1 MIRFVD
7 LESGN
12 IFNAS
17 KPYVFWFDGE
27 QSTNLI
33 YTKPICFI
41 SNKRRSVVSIPKSGI
56 FSILDTSKLD
66 TELDNIY
73 GFEYQDI
80 NSLKTNTI
88 TIPGYRYDDYYV
100 YIVYIGT
107 QSELGGEFIET
118 LTIDG
123 EEFLV
128 GADFYEE
135 NESLYVNLSNN
146 GIEIPNSIQKAIYE
160 VNPHEDKRD
169 NITLNRKWKELLA
182 NLWDTVSNKGSYKS
196 LHNTLNWFEWGDMLK
211 LCEVWKR
218 TDEKDIYSIRDIK
231 AILGDKYFE
240 TLSGFS
246 KTTYIAIYCAMQ
258 KMKLGENQEVIYD
271 SEKNPALQNIISKWS
286 TRDLSLKLCML
297 GNFYKTYFMP
307 IHLDLIHCTIE
318 DVVFTNTFKMNVASG
333 QERNDFVYLTH
344 DFDCSVK
351 DGDIFKLSQVKAFVG
366 EGTLFGNSSDITSYI
381 GVQHSE
387 LNTYVNQRFND
398 IGCIVDFTL
407 DFPLLEEE
415 KIKREYITYV
425 GGGEAKSKIDY
436 RVLGSK
442 IEFSLLLLKEG
453 EYDIRMQ
460 FDTTAGRTFTK
471 RVILNVIDTTHT
483 TLKVYKVQNIRSPK
497 EEAFFNINNYIFG
510 RQVGKTNT
518 NPTKQYL
525 STKLVDPNTYKNW
538 GYTGVCLNHLLIL
551 EGPTNHY
558 VDVNYFTFELTRGG
572 VRYTIC
578 ISKRFAFKPQD
589 IFLEGLSIYRNDY
602 IFVPEYH
609 KLVELGSE
617 RGDRKEDI
625 KYYTITDDDT
635 LCVVPELA
643 FGKCIEDIEWEFV
656 NVSSLEK
663 ISIPGSIK
671 EPFIANTSKTHLT
684 PGYYDIVFRYRLSG
698 EDQINTVVI
707 NSAFRKI

>member
-1 MIRFVD
+1 
-7 LESGN
+7 
-12 IFNAS
+12 
-17 KPYVFWFDGE
+17 
-27 QSTNLI
+27 
-33 YTKPICFI
+33 
-41 SNKRRSVVSIPKSGI
+41 
-56 FSILDTSKLD
+56 
-66 TELDNIY
+66 
-73 GFEYQDI
+73 
-80 NSLKTNTI
+80 
-88 TIPGYRYDDYYV
+88 
-100 YIVYIGT
+100 
-107 QSELGGEFIET
+107 
-118 LTIDG
+118 
-123 EEFLV
+123 
-128 GADFYEE
+128 
-135 NESLYVNLSNN
+135 
-146 GIEIPNSIQKAIYE
+146 
-160 VNPHEDKRD
+160 
-169 NITLNRKWKELLA
+169 
-182 NLWDTVSNKGSYKS
+182 
-196 LHNTLNWFEWGDMLK
+196 
-211 LCEVWKR
+211 
-218 TDEKDIYSIRDIK
+218 
-231 AILGDKYFE
+231 
-240 TLSGFS
+240 
-246 KTTYIAIYCAMQ
+246 
-258 KMKLGENQEVIYD
+258 MKLGENQEVIYD
-271 SEKNPALQNIISKWS
+271 SEKNPMLQNIVSRWS

-351 DGDIFKLSQVKAFVG
+351 DGDIFKLSPVKAFVG
-366 EGTLFGNSSDITSYI
+366 EDTLFGDLSD
-381 GVQHSE
+381 
-387 LNTYVNQRFND
+387 NQRFND

-425 GGGEAKSKIDY
+425 GGGEAKSKVDY

-483 TLKVYKVQNIRSPK
+483 TLKVYRVQNIRSPK

-510 RQVGKTNT
+510 RQIGKTDT

-656 NVSSLEK
+656 NVSSLER
-663 ISIPGSIK
+663 ITIPGSIK

>member
-100 YIVYIGT
+100 YIVYIGA
-107 QSELGGEFIET
+107 QSELGGEFVDT

-246 KTTYIAIYCAMQ
+246 KTTYIAIYCALQ

-271 SEKNPALQNIISKWS
+271 SEKNPVLQNIVSRWS

-351 DGDIFKLSQVKAFVG
+351 DGDIFKLSPVEVFVD
-366 EGTLFGNSSDITSYI
+366 EDALFGDLSD
-381 GVQHSE
+381 
-387 LNTYVNQRFND
+387 NQRFND

-407 DFPLLEEE
+407 DFPLLGEE

-436 RVLGSK
+436 RVFGSK

-483 TLKVYKVQNIRSPK
+483 TLKVYRVQNIRSPK

-510 RQVGKTNT
+510 RQVGKTDT

-656 NVSSLEK
+656 NVSSLER

>member
-17 KPYVFWFDGE
+17 KPYVFWFEGE

-100 YIVYIGT
+100 YIVYIGA
-107 QSELGGEFIET
+107 QSELGGEFVDT

-123 EEFLV
+123 EEFSV

-246 KTTYIAIYCAMQ
+246 KTTYIAIYCALQ

-271 SEKNPALQNIISKWS
+271 SEKNPVLQNIVSRWS

-351 DGDIFKLSQVKAFVG
+351 DGDIFKLSPVKAFVG
-366 EGTLFGNSSDITSYI
+366 EDTLFGDLSD
-381 GVQHSE
+381 
-387 LNTYVNQRFND
+387 NQRFND

-425 GGGEAKSKIDY
+425 GGGEAKSKVDY

-483 TLKVYKVQNIRSPK
+483 TLKVYRVQNIRSPK

-510 RQVGKTNT
+510 RQIGKTDT

-656 NVSSLEK
+656 NVSSLER

>member
-73 GFEYQDI
+73 GFEYQDV

-100 YIVYIGT
+100 YIVYIGA
-107 QSELGGEFIET
+107 QSELGGEFVDT

-271 SEKNPALQNIISKWS
+271 SEKNPALQNIISRWS

-351 DGDIFKLSQVKAFVG
+351 DGDIFKLSPVEVFVS
-366 EGTLFGNSSDITSYI
+366 EDTLFSDISD
-381 GVQHSE
+381 
-387 LNTYVNQRFND
+387 NQRFND
-398 IGCIVDFTL
+398 IGCIVGFTL
-407 DFPLLEEE
+407 DFPLLGEE

-425 GGGEAKSKIDY
+425 GGGDAKSKVDY
-436 RVLGSK
+436 RVLGPK

-483 TLKVYKVQNIRSPK
+483 TLKVYRVQNIRSPK

-510 RQVGKTNT
+510 RQTGKTNT
-518 NPTKQYL
+518 TPTKQYL

-635 LCVVPELA
+635 LCVAPELA

>member
-56 FSILDTSKLD
+56 FSILDTTKLD

-107 QSELGGEFIET
+107 QSELGGEFVET
-118 LTIDG
+118 ITIDG

-135 NESLYVNLSNN
+135 NEPLYVNLSNN

-258 KMKLGENQEVIYD
+258 KIKHGENQEVMYD
-271 SEKNPALQNIISKWS
+271 SEKNPTLQNIISRWS

-351 DGDIFKLSQVKAFVG
+351 DGDIFKLLPVKVSVDEDA
-366 EGTLFGNSSDITSYI
+366 LFGNLSKP
-381 GVQHSE
+381 G
-387 LNTYVNQRFND
+387 FND
-398 IGCIVDFTL
+398 IGCIVDFSL

-425 GGGEAKSKIDY
+425 GGGEAKSKVDY
-436 RVLGSK
+436 RALGSK

-483 TLKVYKVQNIRSPK
+483 TLKVYRVQNIRSPK
-497 EEAFFNINNYIFG
+497 EEAFFNINDYIFG
-510 RQVGKTNT
+510 RQAGKTNT
-518 NPTKQYL
+518 TPTKQYL

-558 VDVNYFTFELTRGG
+558 VDVNYFTFELVKGG
-572 VRYTIC
+572 VQYTIC

-656 NVSSLEK
+656 NVSSLER
-663 ISIPGSIK
+663 ITIPGSIK
-671 EPFIANTSKTHLT
+671 EPFIANTAKTHLT